1 MRCYSLPALAVV
13 AACTSISLHAADAA
27 DAAYSAFTAPELKML
42 FRYRLEAVDQDGL
55 AENALANTLLSRF
68 SLAQKFSHGWS
79 AGGEFDYVA
88 ALGDKN
94 YNDSINGKTAY
105 PVVAD
110 PAGADLNQA
119 FVMYQSDSQSQTL
132 KIGRQRINLANER
145 FVGGV
150 GWRQNEQTF
159 DAVRYQASL
168 SSELKLDYSYSS
180 KVNRVFSSKSP
191 QGDWSSDL
199 HLLDLRYQPNS
210 NHQLGAFIYQMEF
223 DDAPLVS
230 NQTLGLDYQYSQALS
245 QSSRYMLYGSY
256 ALQQDAG
263 DNPNSYDADYW
274 TVEANLWLGAWQSGV
289 GVEVLGSDNGIG
301 FSTPLATLHKFQGF
315 ADKFLAT
322 PANGIEDKYLKLGYK
337 LDQLE
342 LMAFYHW
349 LDAAEAGIDGTADYG
364 KELDLQ
370 LSYNL
375 NAQHA
380 VLLKYADYQA
390 NSLHTDTS
398 KFWLQWLAKY

>member
-1 MRCYSLPALAVV
+1 MRCYSLPALAVM
-13 AACTSISLHAADAA
+13 AACFSISVHAAETAS
-27 DAAYSAFTAPELKML
+27 SAFTAPELKML

-55 AENALANTLLSRF
+55 AENALASTLLSRF
-68 SLAQKFSHGWS
+68 SLAQQFSHGWS

-88 ALGDKN
+88 ALGDKS

-119 FVMYQSDSQSQTL
+119 FVQYQSGEQML
-132 KIGRQRINLANER
+132 KIGRQRIKLANER

-159 DAVRYQASL
+159 DAVRYQANMSPN
-168 SSELKLDYSYSS
+168 LKLDYSYSS
-180 KVNRVFSSKSP
+180 KVNRVFGSKSP

-210 NHQLGAFIYQMEF
+210 NHQLGAFVYQMEF
-223 DDAPLVS
+223 DDAPLLS
-230 NQTLGLDYQYSQALS
+230 NQTLGLDYQYSQTLS

-274 TVEANLWLGAWQSGV
+274 TVEANLWLGAWQSGA
-289 GVEVLGSDNGIG
+289 GIEVLGSDNGIG
-301 FSTPLATLHKFQGF
+301 FATPLATLHKFQGF

-342 LMAFYHW
+342 LIAFFHW
-349 LDAAEAGIDGTADYG
+349 LDAAEGEADYG

>member
-13 AACTSISLHAADAA
+13 AACSSISVHAADAA
-27 DAAYSAFTAPELKML
+27 STALPAPQLNML

-68 SLAQKFSHGWS
+68 SLTQNFSQGWS

-94 YNDSINGKTAY
+94 YNDSINGKTTY

-119 FVMYQSDSQSQTL
+119 FVQYQSGSQSL
-132 KIGRQRINLANER
+132 KLGRQRINLANER

-159 DAVRYQASL
+159 DAVRYQASV
-168 SSELKLDYSYSS
+168 SPSLKLDYSYSS
-180 KVNRVFSSKSP
+180 KVNRVFGSKSA

-199 HLLDLRYQPNS
+199 HLLDVRYQPSS
-210 NHQLGAFIYQMEF
+210 NHQLGAFVYQMEF
-223 DDAPLVS
+223 EQAPLVS
-230 NQTLGLDYQYSQALS
+230 NQTLGLDYQYSGALS

-256 ALQQDAG
+256 ARQQEAG
-263 DNPNSYDADYW
+263 DNPTAYSADYW
-274 TVEANLWLGAWQSGV
+274 TVEANLWLDAWQSGV
-289 GVEVLGSDNGIG
+289 AVEVLGSDNSIG
-301 FSTPLATLHKFQGF
+301 FATPLATLHKFQGF

-337 LDQLE
+337 LDKLE

-349 LDAAEAGIDGTADYG
+349 LDAAEGDADYG
-364 KELDLQ
+364 NELDLQ
-370 LSYNL
+370 LSYSL

>member
-1 MRCYSLPALAVV
+1 MRCYSLPALAVM
-13 AACTSISLHAADAA
+13 AACTAVSVSAAETAS
-27 DAAYSAFTAPELKML
+27 SAFTAPELKML

-55 AENALANTLLSRF
+55 AENALASTLLSRF
-68 SLAQKFSHGWS
+68 SLTQQFSHGWS

-88 ALGDKN
+88 AIGDKN
-94 YNDSINGKTAY
+94 YNDSINGKTTY
-105 PVVAD
+105 PLVAD

-119 FVMYQSDSQSQTL
+119 FVMYQSGEQTL
-132 KIGRQRINLANER
+132 KVGRQRINLANER

-180 KVNRVFSSKSP
+180 KVNRVLGSKSP

-210 NHQLGAFIYQMEF
+210 NHQLGVFVYQMEF
-223 DDAPLVS
+223 DDALLVS
-230 NQTLGLDYQYSQALS
+230 NQTLGLDYQYSQVLS

-256 ALQQDAG
+256 ARQQDAG
-263 DNPNSYDADYW
+263 DNPNSYDAEYW
-274 TVEANLWLGAWQSGV
+274 TVEANLWLDQWQSGL
-289 GVEVLGSDNGIG
+289 GVEVLGSDNSIG
-301 FSTPLATLHKFQGF
+301 FATPLATLHKFQGF
-315 ADKFLAT
+315 ADKFLTA

-349 LDAAEAGIDGTADYG
+349 LDAAEDEADYG

>member
-1 MRCYSLPALAVV
+1 MRCYSLLAMAIAAAGPSAFAAEPATALA
-13 AACTSISLHAADAA
+13 
-27 DAAYSAFTAPELKML
+27 APELKML

-55 AENALANTLLSRF
+55 AENALASTLLSRF
-68 SLAQKFSHGWS
+68 SLTQKFSSNWS

-94 YNDSINGKTAY
+94 YNDSINGKTTY
-105 PVVAD
+105 PLVAD

-119 FVMYQSDSQSQTL
+119 FVQYQSGEQTL

-159 DAVRYQASL
+159 DAVRYQTSL
-168 SSELKLDYSYSS
+168 SAELKLDYSYSS
-180 KVNRVFSSKSP
+180 KVNRVFGSKSP
-191 QGDWSSDL
+191 QGDWSADL
-199 HLLDLRYQPNS
+199 HLLDLRYQPNT
-210 NHQLGAFIYQMEF
+210 NHQLGAFVYQMEF

-256 ALQQDAG
+256 ARQQDAG
-263 DNPNSYDADYW
+263 DNPNSYDAEYW
-274 TVEANLWLGAWQSGV
+274 NVEANFWLGAWQSGV
-289 GVEVLGSDNGIG
+289 GVEVLGSDNSIG
-301 FSTPLATLHKFQGF
+301 FATPLATLHKFQGF
-315 ADKFLAT
+315 ADKFLTT
-322 PANGIEDKYLKLGYK
+322 PANGVEDKYLKLGYK

-349 LDAAEAGIDGTADYG
+349 LEAAEGEADYG

-375 NAQHA
+375 NAQHT

-390 NSLHTDTS
+390 NLLHSDTS

>member
-1 MRCYSLPALAVV
+1 MRCYSLIAMAIAAAEPSAFAAEPASAALA
-13 AACTSISLHAADAA
+13 
-27 DAAYSAFTAPELKML
+27 APELKML
-42 FRYRLEAVDQDGL
+42 FRYRLEAVDQQGL
-55 AENALANTLLSRF
+55 AENALASTLLSRF
-68 SLAQKFSHGWS
+68 SLTQKFSHGWS

-119 FVMYQSDSQSQTL
+119 FVMYQSDSQTL

-180 KVNRVFSSKSP
+180 KVNRVFGSKSA

-230 NQTLGLDYQYSQALS
+230 NQTLGLDYQYSQVLS
-245 QSSRYMLYGSY
+245 QSSRYTLYGSY

-263 DNPNSYDADYW
+263 DNPNSYDAEYW
-274 TVEANLWLGAWQSGV
+274 TMEANLWLGAWQGGL
-289 GVEVLGSDNGIG
+289 GVEVLGSDNSIG
-301 FSTPLATLHKFQGF
+301 FSTPLATLYKFQGF
-315 ADKFLAT
+315 ADKFLTT

-349 LDAAEAGIDGTADYG
+349 LDAAEGGADYG

-375 NAQHA
+375 NTQHA

>member
-1 MRCYSLPALAVV
+1 MRCYSLPALAVM
-13 AACTSISLHAADAA
+13 AACTAVSVSAAETAS
-27 DAAYSAFTAPELKML
+27 SAFTAPELKML

-55 AENALANTLLSRF
+55 AENALASTLLSRF
-68 SLAQKFSHGWS
+68 SLTQQFSHGWS

-88 ALGDKN
+88 AIGDKN
-94 YNDSINGKTAY
+94 YNDSINGKTTY
-105 PVVAD
+105 PLVAD

-119 FVMYQSDSQSQTL
+119 FVMYQSGEQTL
-132 KIGRQRINLANER
+132 KVGRQRINLANER

-180 KVNRVFSSKSP
+180 KVNRVLGSKSP

-210 NHQLGAFIYQMEF
+210 NHQLGVFVYQMEF
-223 DDAPLVS
+223 DDALLVS
-230 NQTLGLDYQYSQALS
+230 NQTLGLDYQYSQVLS

-256 ALQQDAG
+256 ARQQDAG
-263 DNPNSYDADYW
+263 DNPNSYDAEYW
-274 TVEANLWLGAWQSGV
+274 TVEANLWLDQWQSGL
-289 GVEVLGSDNGIG
+289 GVEVLGSDNSIG
-301 FSTPLATLHKFQGF
+301 FATPLATLHKFQGF
-315 ADKFLAT
+315 ADKFLTT

-349 LDAAEAGIDGTADYG
+349 LDAAEDEADYG

>member
-1 MRCYSLPALAVV
+1 MRYYSLPALAVL
-13 AACTSISLHAADAA
+13 AACTSISVCAADTA
-27 DAAYSAFTAPELKML
+27 SNTFTAPELKML
-42 FRYRLEAVDQDGL
+42 FRYRLEAVDQQGL
-55 AENALANTLLSRF
+55 AENALASTLLSRF
-68 SLAQKFSHGWS
+68 SLTQKFSSGWS

-88 ALGDKN
+88 AIGDKK
-94 YNDSINGKTAY
+94 YNDSINGKTVY

-119 FVMYQSDSQSQTL
+119 FVQYQSGEQML

-168 SSELKLDYSYSS
+168 SAELTLDYSYSS
-180 KVNRVFSSKSP
+180 KVNRVFGSKSP

-199 HLLDLRYQPNS
+199 HLLDLRYQPNT
-210 NHQLGAFIYQMEF
+210 NHQLGAFVYQMEF

-230 NQTLGLDYQYSQALS
+230 NQTIGLDYQYSQALS
-245 QSSRYMLYGSY
+245 QSSRYTLYGSY
-256 ALQQDAG
+256 ARQQDAG
-263 DNPNSYDADYW
+263 DNLNSYDADYW
-274 TVEANLWLGAWQSGV
+274 TLEANFWFSAWQAGA
-289 GVEVLGSDNGIG
+289 GVEILGSDNGVG

-315 ADKFLAT
+315 ADKFLST

-349 LDAAEAGIDGTADYG
+349 LDAAEGEADYG

>member
-1 MRCYSLPALAVV
+1 MRCYSLPALAVM
-13 AACTSISLHAADAA
+13 AACNSISVHAAETAP
-27 DAAYSAFTAPELKML
+27 SAFTAPELKML
-42 FRYRLEAVDQDGL
+42 FRYRLEAVDQQGL
-55 AENALANTLLSRF
+55 AENALASTLLSRF
-68 SLAQKFSHGWS
+68 SLTQKFSHGWS

-88 ALGDKN
+88 AIGDKN

-119 FVMYQSDSQSQTL
+119 FVQYQSDSQSL

-168 SSELKLDYSYSS
+168 SAELKLDYSYSS
-180 KVNRVFSSKSP
+180 KVNRVFGSKSP

-199 HLLDLRYQPNS
+199 HLLDVRYQPDT
-210 NHQLGAFIYQMEF
+210 NHQLGAFVYQMEF

-245 QSSRYMLYGSY
+245 QSSRYTLYGSY
-256 ALQQDAG
+256 ARQQEAG

-274 TVEANLWLGAWQSGV
+274 TLEANLWLGAWQSGL
-289 GVEVLGSDNGIG
+289 GVEVLGSDNSSGNAIG

-315 ADKFLAT
+315 ADKFLGT

-342 LMAFYHW
+342 LVAFYHW
-349 LDAAEAGIDGTADYG
+349 LDAAEGEADYG

>member
-1 MRCYSLPALAVV
+1 MRCYSLPALAVM
-13 AACTSISLHAADAA
+13 AACTAVSVSAAETAS
-27 DAAYSAFTAPELKML
+27 SAFTAPELKML

-55 AENALANTLLSRF
+55 AENALASTLLSRF
-68 SLAQKFSHGWS
+68 SLTQQFSHGWS

-88 ALGDKN
+88 AIGDKN
-94 YNDSINGKTAY
+94 YNDSINDKTTY
-105 PVVAD
+105 PLVAD

-119 FVMYQSDSQSQTL
+119 FVMYQSGEQTL
-132 KIGRQRINLANER
+132 KVGRQRINLANER

-180 KVNRVFSSKSP
+180 KVNRVLGSKSP

-210 NHQLGAFIYQMEF
+210 NHQLGVFVYQMEF
-223 DDAPLVS
+223 DDALLVS
-230 NQTLGLDYQYSQALS
+230 NQTLGLDYQYSQVLS

-256 ALQQDAG
+256 ARQQDAG
-263 DNPNSYDADYW
+263 DNPNSYDAEYW
-274 TVEANLWLGAWQSGV
+274 TVEANLWLDQWQSGL
-289 GVEVLGSDNGIG
+289 GVEVLGSDNSIG
-301 FSTPLATLHKFQGF
+301 FATPLATLHKFQGF
-315 ADKFLAT
+315 ADKFLTT

-349 LDAAEAGIDGTADYG
+349 LDAAEDEADYG

>member
-1 MRCYSLPALAVV
+1 MRCYSLLALAIAASCTSVV
-13 AACTSISLHAADAA
+13 AAEPAVALA
-27 DAAYSAFTAPELKML
+27 APELKML
-42 FRYRLEAVDQDGL
+42 FRYRLEAVDQHGL

-68 SLAQKFSHGWS
+68 SLTQKLSSGWS

-105 PVVAD
+105 PMVAD

-119 FVMYQSDSQSQTL
+119 FVMYQSGEQTL
-132 KIGRQRINLANER
+132 KVGRQRINLANER

-159 DAVRYQASL
+159 DAVRYQTSL
-168 SSELKLDYSYSS
+168 SAELKLDYSYSS
-180 KVNRVFSSKSP
+180 KVNRVFGSKSP

-210 NHQLGAFIYQMEF
+210 NHQLGAFVYQMEF

-230 NQTLGLDYQYSQALS
+230 NQTFGLDYQYSQVLS

-256 ALQQDAG
+256 ARQQEAG
-263 DNPNSYDADYW
+263 DNPFSYDAEYW
-274 TVEANLWLGAWQSGV
+274 TVEANLWLGAWQSGL
-289 GVEVLGSDNGIG
+289 GIEVLGSDNSIG
-301 FSTPLATLHKFQGF
+301 FATPLATLHKFQGF
-315 ADKFLAT
+315 VDKFLTT

-337 LDQLE
+337 LEQFE
-342 LMAFYHW
+342 LMACYHW
-349 LDAAEAGIDGTADYG
+349 LDAAEGRADYG

-370 LSYNL
+370 LSYTL
-375 NAQHA
+375 NAQH
-380 VLLKYADYQA
+380 VLLLKYADYQA

>member
-1 MRCYSLPALAVV
+1 MRCYSLPALAVM
-13 AACTSISLHAADAA
+13 AACTAVSVSAAETAS
-27 DAAYSAFTAPELKML
+27 SAFTAPELKML

-55 AENALANTLLSRF
+55 AENALASTLLSRF
-68 SLAQKFSHGWS
+68 SLTQQFSHGWS

-88 ALGDKN
+88 AIGDKN
-94 YNDSINGKTAY
+94 YNDSINGKTTY
-105 PVVAD
+105 PLVAD

-119 FVMYQSDSQSQTL
+119 FVMYQSGDQTL

-180 KVNRVFSSKSP
+180 KVNRVFGSKSL

-210 NHQLGAFIYQMEF
+210 NHQLGVFVYQMEF
-223 DDAPLVS
+223 DDALLVS
-230 NQTLGLDYQYSQALS
+230 NQTLGLDYQYSQVLS

-256 ALQQDAG
+256 ARQQDAG
-263 DNPNSYDADYW
+263 DNLNSYDADYW
-274 TVEANLWLGAWQSGV
+274 TLEANFWFSAWQAGA
-289 GVEVLGSDNGIG
+289 GVEILGSDNGVG

-315 ADKFLAT
+315 ADKFLST

-349 LDAAEAGIDGTADYG
+349 LDAAEGEADYG

-370 LSYNL
+370 LSYSL

-390 NSLHTDTS
+390 NLLHTDTS

>member
-1 MRCYSLPALAVV
+1 
-13 AACTSISLHAADAA
+13 
-27 DAAYSAFTAPELKML
+27 
-42 FRYRLEAVDQDGL
+42 
-55 AENALANTLLSRF
+55 
-68 SLAQKFSHGWS
+68 
-79 AGGEFDYVA
+79 
-88 ALGDKN
+88 
-94 YNDSINGKTAY
+94 
-105 PVVAD
+105 
-110 PAGADLNQA
+110 
-119 FVMYQSDSQSQTL
+119 MYQSGDQTL

-180 KVNRVFSSKSP
+180 KVNRVLGSKSP

-210 NHQLGAFIYQMEF
+210 NHQLGVFVYQMEF
-223 DDAPLVS
+223 DDALLVS
-230 NQTLGLDYQYSQALS
+230 NQTLGLDYQYSQVLS

-256 ALQQDAG
+256 ARQQDAG
-263 DNPNSYDADYW
+263 DNPNSYDAEYW
-274 TVEANLWLGAWQSGV
+274 TVEANLWLDQWQSGL
-289 GVEVLGSDNGIG
+289 GVEVLGSDNSIG
-301 FSTPLATLHKFQGF
+301 FATPLATLHKFQGF
-315 ADKFLAT
+315 ADKFLTT

-349 LDAAEAGIDGTADYG
+349 LDAAEDEADYG

-398 KFWLQWLAKY
+398 KFWLT

>member
-1 MRCYSLPALAVV
+1 MRYYSLPALAVM
-13 AACTSISLHAADAA
+13 AACTSVSVCAADVAS
-27 DAAYSAFTAPELKML
+27 SAFTAPELKML

-55 AENALANTLLSRF
+55 AENALASTLLSRF
-68 SLAQKFSHGWS
+68 SLTQKFSHGWS

-88 ALGDKN
+88 TLGDKN
-94 YNDSINGKTAY
+94 YNDSMNGKTAY

-119 FVMYQSDSQSQTL
+119 FVQYQSGEQTL

-168 SSELKLDYSYSS
+168 SAELKLDYSYSS
-180 KVNRVFSSKSP
+180 KVNRVFGSKSQ

-199 HLLDLRYQPNS
+199 HLLDLRYQPNT
-210 NHQLGAFIYQMEF
+210 NHQLGAFVYQMEF

-245 QSSRYMLYGSY
+245 HSSRYTLYGSY
-256 ALQQDAG
+256 ARQQEAG

-274 TVEANLWLGAWQSGV
+274 TLEANLWQGAWQSGV
-289 GVEVLGSDNGIG
+289 GIEVLGSDNNSGNAIG

-315 ADKFLAT
+315 ADKFLTT

-342 LMAFYHW
+342 LIAFYHW

-390 NSLHTDTS
+390 NSLHTDTN

>member
-1 MRCYSLPALAVV
+1 MRYYSLIAMAV
-13 AACTSISLHAADAA
+13 AASCTSAFAAE
-27 DAAYSAFTAPELKML
+27 SASTALTAPELKML

-55 AENALANTLLSRF
+55 AENALASTLLSRF
-68 SLAQKFSHGWS
+68 SLRQNLSHGWS

-88 ALGDKN
+88 AIGDKN

-168 SSELKLDYSYSS
+168 SSEFKLDYSYSN
-180 KVNRVFSSKSP
+180 KVNRVFGSKSP

-199 HLLDLRYQPNS
+199 HLLDLRYQPNA
-210 NHQLGAFIYQMEF
+210 NHQLGAFVYQMEF

-230 NQTLGLDYQYSQALS
+230 NQTLGLDYQYSQAFS
-245 QSSRYMLYGSY
+245 HSSRYTLYGSY
-256 ALQQDAG
+256 ARQQEAG

-274 TVEANLWLGAWQSGV
+274 TLEANLWLGAWQSGV
-289 GVEVLGSDNGIG
+289 AVEVLGSDSGVG
-301 FSTPLATLHKFQGF
+301 FATPLATLHKFQGF
-315 ADKFLAT
+315 ADKFLTT
-322 PANGIEDKYLKLGYK
+322 PANGVEDKYLKLGYK
-337 LDQLE
+337 MDQLE
-342 LMAFYHW
+342 LIAFYHW
-349 LDAAEAGIDGTADYG
+349 LDAVEGEADYG

>member
-1 MRCYSLPALAVV
+1 MRSYSLPALAVL
-13 AACTSISLHAADAA
+13 AACTSISAHAA
-27 DAAYSAFTAPELKML
+27 STALPAPQLNML

-68 SLAQKFSHGWS
+68 SLTQNFSWGWS

-88 ALGDKN
+88 ALADKN
-94 YNDSINGKTAY
+94 YNDSINGKTTY
-105 PVVAD
+105 PLVAD

-119 FVMYQSDSQSQTL
+119 FVQYQSGSQTL

-159 DAVRYQASL
+159 DAIRYQASV
-168 SSELKLDYSYSS
+168 SPSLKLDYSYSS
-180 KVNRVFSSKSP
+180 KVNRVFGSKSA

-199 HLLDLRYQPNS
+199 HLLDMRYQPSS
-210 NHQLGAFIYQMEF
+210 NHQLGAFAYQMEF
-223 DDAPLVS
+223 EQAPLLS
-230 NQTLGLDYQYSQALS
+230 NQTLGLDYQYSQILS
-245 QSSRYMLYGSY
+245 DSSRYTLYGSY
-256 ALQQDAG
+256 ARQQDAG
-263 DNPNSYDADYW
+263 DDNPNSYSADYW

-289 GVEVLGSDNGIG
+289 AVEVLGSDNSIG
-301 FSTPLATLHKFQGF
+301 FATPLATLHKFQGF
-315 ADKFLAT
+315 ADKFLST

-337 LDQLE
+337 LDKLE
-342 LMAFYHW
+342 LMAFFHW
-349 LDAAEAGIDGTADYG
+349 LDAAEGDTDYG

-370 LSYNL
+370 LSYSL

>member
-1 MRCYSLPALAVV
+1 MRCYSLPALAVM
-13 AACTSISLHAADAA
+13 AACTAVSVSAAETAS
-27 DAAYSAFTAPELKML
+27 SAFTAPELKML

-55 AENALANTLLSRF
+55 AENALASTLLSRF
-68 SLAQKFSHGWS
+68 SLTQQFSHGWS

-88 ALGDKN
+88 AIGDKN
-94 YNDSINGKTAY
+94 YNDSINGKTTY
-105 PVVAD
+105 PLVAD

-119 FVMYQSDSQSQTL
+119 FVMYQSGDQTL

-180 KVNRVFSSKSP
+180 KVNRVLGSKSP

-210 NHQLGAFIYQMEF
+210 NHQLGVFVYQMEF
-223 DDAPLVS
+223 DDALLVS
-230 NQTLGLDYQYSQALS
+230 NQTLGLDYQYSQVLS

-256 ALQQDAG
+256 ARQQDAG
-263 DNPNSYDADYW
+263 DNPNSYDAEYW
-274 TVEANLWLGAWQSGV
+274 TVEANLWLDQWQSGL
-289 GVEVLGSDNGIG
+289 GVEVLGSDNSIG
-301 FSTPLATLHKFQGF
+301 FATPLATLHKFQGF
-315 ADKFLAT
+315 ADKFLTT

-349 LDAAEAGIDGTADYG
+349 LDAAEDEADYG

-398 KFWLQWLAKY
+398 KFWLT

>member
-1 MRCYSLPALAVV
+1 MRCYSLPALAVM
-13 AACTSISLHAADAA
+13 AACTAVSVSAAETAS
-27 DAAYSAFTAPELKML
+27 SAFTAPELKML

-55 AENALANTLLSRF
+55 AENALASTLLSRF
-68 SLAQKFSHGWS
+68 SLTQQFSHGWS

-88 ALGDKN
+88 AIGDKN
-94 YNDSINGKTAY
+94 YNDSINGKTTY
-105 PVVAD
+105 PLVAD

-119 FVMYQSDSQSQTL
+119 FVMYQSGEQTL

-168 SSELKLDYSYSS
+168 SAELTLDYSYSS
-180 KVNRVFSSKSP
+180 KVNRVLGSKSP

-210 NHQLGAFIYQMEF
+210 NHQLGVFVYQMEF
-223 DDAPLVS
+223 DDALLVS
-230 NQTLGLDYQYSQALS
+230 NQTLGLDYQYSQVLS

-256 ALQQDAG
+256 ARQQDAG
-263 DNPNSYDADYW
+263 DNPNSYDAEYW
-274 TVEANLWLGAWQSGV
+274 TVEANLWLDQWQSGL
-289 GVEVLGSDNGIG
+289 GVEVLGSDNSIG
-301 FSTPLATLHKFQGF
+301 FATPLATLHKFQGF
-315 ADKFLAT
+315 ADKFLTT

-349 LDAAEAGIDGTADYG
+349 LDAAEDEADYG

>member
-1 MRCYSLPALAVV
+1 MRCYSLPALAVM
-13 AACTSISLHAADAA
+13 AACTAVSVSAAETAS
-27 DAAYSAFTAPELKML
+27 SAFTAPELKML

-55 AENALANTLLSRF
+55 AENALASTLLSRF
-68 SLAQKFSHGWS
+68 SLTQQFSHGWS

-88 ALGDKN
+88 AIGDKN
-94 YNDSINGKTAY
+94 YNDSINGKTTY
-105 PVVAD
+105 PLVAD

-119 FVMYQSDSQSQTL
+119 FVMYQSGDQTL

-180 KVNRVFSSKSP
+180 KVNRVLGSKSP

-210 NHQLGAFIYQMEF
+210 NHQLGVFVYQMEF
-223 DDAPLVS
+223 DDALLVS
-230 NQTLGLDYQYSQALS
+230 NQTLGLDYQYSQVLS

-256 ALQQDAG
+256 ARQQDAG
-263 DNPNSYDADYW
+263 DNPNSYDAEYW
-274 TVEANLWLGAWQSGV
+274 TVEANLWLDQWQSGL
-289 GVEVLGSDNGIG
+289 GVEVLGSDNSIG
-301 FSTPLATLHKFQGF
+301 FATPLATLHKFQGF
-315 ADKFLAT
+315 ADKFLTT

-349 LDAAEAGIDGTADYG
+349 LDAAEDEADYG

>member
-1 MRCYSLPALAVV
+1 MRCYSLLAMAI
-13 AACTSISLHAADAA
+13 AAAGP
-27 DAAYSAFTAPELKML
+27 SAFAAEPATAIAAPELKML

-55 AENALANTLLSRF
+55 AENALASTLLSRF
-68 SLAQKFSHGWS
+68 SLTQKFSSGWS

-105 PVVAD
+105 PLVAD

-119 FVMYQSDSQSQTL
+119 FVMYQSGEQAL

-180 KVNRVFSSKSP
+180 KVNRVFGSKSP

-210 NHQLGAFIYQMEF
+210 NHQLGAFVYQMEF

-230 NQTLGLDYQYSQALS
+230 NQTLGLDYQYSQVLS
-245 QSSRYMLYGSY
+245 KSSRYSFYGSY
-256 ALQQDAG
+256 ARQQEAG

-274 TVEANLWLGAWQSGV
+274 TLEANLWLGAWQSGV
-289 GVEVLGSDNGIG
+289 GIEVLGSDKGIG

-315 ADKFLAT
+315 ADKFLTT

-337 LDQLE
+337 LEQLE
-342 LMAFYHW
+342 LIAFYHW
-349 LDAAEAGIDGTADYG
+349 LDAAEGEADYG

-380 VLLKYADYQA
+380 LLLKYADYQA
-390 NSLHTDTS
+390 NLLHTDTS

>member
-1 MRCYSLPALAVV
+1 MRYYSLIAMALA
-13 AACTSISLHAADAA
+13 ATCTSVFAVAEEKTSVALA
-27 DAAYSAFTAPELKML
+27 APELKML
-42 FRYRLEAVDQDGL
+42 FRYRLEAVDQNGL
-55 AENALANTLLSRF
+55 AENALASTLLSRF
-68 SLAQKFSHGWS
+68 SLTQKFSHSWS

-110 PAGADLNQA
+110 PAGADLNQV
-119 FVMYQSDSQSQTL
+119 FIQYQGDSQTL

-168 SSELKLDYSYSS
+168 SSDLKLDYSYSS
-180 KVNRVFSSKSP
+180 KVNRVFGSKSP
-191 QGDWSSDL
+191 QGDWSSDV
-199 HLLDLRYQPNS
+199 HLLDLRYQPGN
-210 NHQLGAFIYQMEF
+210 NHQLGAFVYQMEF

-230 NQTLGLDYQYSQALS
+230 NQTLGLDYQYSQVLS
-245 QSSRYMLYGSY
+245 QSSRYQLYGSY
-256 ALQQDAG
+256 AWQQEAG
-263 DNPNSYDADYW
+263 DNPNAYNAEYW
-274 TVEANLWLGAWQSGV
+274 TLEANFWSGAWQSGV
-289 GVEVLGSDNGIG
+289 GIEVLGADTGSGNGIG
-301 FSTPLATLHKFQGF
+301 FATPLATLHKFQGF

-322 PANGIEDKYLKLGYK
+322 PVSGIEDKYIKLGYK

-342 LMAFYHW
+342 LITFYHW
-349 LDAAEAGIDGTADYG
+349 LDAAEGEADYG
-364 KELDLQ
+364 KELNVQ
-370 LSYNL
+370 LSYSL

>member
-1 MRCYSLPALAVV
+1 MRCYSLIAIAAAGSSAFAAEPASAALA
-13 AACTSISLHAADAA
+13 
-27 DAAYSAFTAPELKML
+27 APELNML

-55 AENALANTLLSRF
+55 AENALASTLLSRF
-68 SLAQKFSHGWS
+68 SLTQKFSHGWS

-180 KVNRVFSSKSP
+180 KVNRVFGSKSA

-199 HLLDLRYQPNS
+199 HLLDLRYQPNT
-210 NHQLGAFIYQMEF
+210 NHQLGAFIYQMKF

-256 ALQQDAG
+256 ALQQVAG
-263 DNPNSYDADYW
+263 DNPNAYDADYW
-274 TVEANLWLGAWQSGV
+274 TVEANLWLDAWQSGV

-337 LDQLE
+337 LEQLE

>member
-1 MRCYSLPALAVV
+1 MRCYSLPALAVM
-13 AACTSISLHAADAA
+13 AACTAVSVSAAETAF
-27 DAAYSAFTAPELKML
+27 SAFTAPELKML

-55 AENALANTLLSRF
+55 AENALASTLLSRF
-68 SLAQKFSHGWS
+68 SLTQQFSHGWS

-88 ALGDKN
+88 AIGDKN
-94 YNDSINGKTAY
+94 YNDSINGKTTY
-105 PVVAD
+105 PLVAD

-119 FVMYQSDSQSQTL
+119 FVMYQSGEQTL

-159 DAVRYQASL
+159 DAVRYQAIL

-180 KVNRVFSSKSP
+180 KVNRVFGSKSL

-210 NHQLGAFIYQMEF
+210 NHQLGAFVYQMEF

-230 NQTLGLDYQYSQALS
+230 NQTLGLDYQYSQVLS

-256 ALQQDAG
+256 ARQQDAG
-263 DNPNSYDADYW
+263 DNPNSYDAEYW
-274 TVEANLWLGAWQSGV
+274 TVEANLWLDQWQSGV
-289 GVEVLGSDNGIG
+289 GIEVLGSDSSIG
-301 FSTPLATLHKFQGF
+301 FATPLATLHKFQGF
-315 ADKFLAT
+315 VDKFLAT

-349 LDAAEAGIDGTADYG
+349 LDAAEGEADYG

-375 NAQHA
+375 DAQHA

-390 NSLHTDTS
+390 NLLHTDTS

>member
-1 MRCYSLPALAVV
+1 MRYYSLPALAVM
-13 AACTSISLHAADAA
+13 AACSSISVHAAD
-27 DAAYSAFTAPELKML
+27 TASTALPAPQLNML

-55 AENALANTLLSRF
+55 AENALASTLLSRF
-68 SLAQKFSHGWS
+68 SLTQNLSHGWS

-88 ALGDKN
+88 AIGDKN

-180 KVNRVFSSKSP
+180 KVNRVFGSKSP

-199 HLLDLRYQPNS
+199 HLLDLRYQPNA
-210 NHQLGAFIYQMEF
+210 NHQLGAFVYQMEF

-230 NQTLGLDYQYSQALS
+230 NQTLGLDYQYSQAFS
-245 QSSRYMLYGSY
+245 HSSRYTLYGSY
-256 ALQQDAG
+256 ARQQEAG
-263 DNPNSYDADYW
+263 DNPNSYDAEYW
-274 TVEANLWLGAWQSGV
+274 TLEANLWLGAWQSGV

-301 FSTPLATLHKFQGF
+301 FATPLATLHKFQGF
-315 ADKFLAT
+315 ADKFLTT
-322 PANGIEDKYLKLGYK
+322 PASGVEDKYLKLGYK
-337 LDQLE
+337 MDQLE
-342 LMAFYHW
+342 LIAFYHW
-349 LDAAEAGIDGTADYG
+349 LDAVEGEADYG

>member
-1 MRCYSLPALAVV
+1 
-13 AACTSISLHAADAA
+13 
-27 DAAYSAFTAPELKML
+27 
-42 FRYRLEAVDQDGL
+42 
-55 AENALANTLLSRF
+55 
-68 SLAQKFSHGWS
+68 
-79 AGGEFDYVA
+79 
-88 ALGDKN
+88 
-94 YNDSINGKTAY
+94 
-105 PVVAD
+105 VVAD

-119 FVMYQSDSQSQTL
+119 FVMYQNGEQTL

-168 SSELKLDYSYSS
+168 SAELKLDYSYSN
-180 KVNRVFSSKSP
+180 KVNRVFGSKSP

-199 HLLDLRYQPNS
+199 HLLDLRYQPNA
-210 NHQLGAFIYQMEF
+210 NHQLGAFVYQMEF

-256 ALQQDAG
+256 ARQQEAG
-263 DNPNSYDADYW
+263 DNPNSYEADYW
-274 TVEANLWLGAWQSGV
+274 TLEANLWLGAWQSGL
-289 GVEVLGSDNGIG
+289 GVEVLGSDNSIG

-337 LDQLE
+337 LEQLE

-375 NAQHA
+375 NTQHA

>member
-1 MRCYSLPALAVV
+1 MRYYSLPALAVM
-13 AACTSISLHAADAA
+13 AACTSVCAADVASTA
-27 DAAYSAFTAPELKML
+27 LAAPELKML

-55 AENALANTLLSRF
+55 AENALASTWLSRF
-68 SLAQKFSHGWS
+68 SLTQKFSHGWS

-88 ALGDKN
+88 AIGDKN

-119 FVMYQSDSQSQTL
+119 FVMYQSGEQTL

-168 SSELKLDYSYSS
+168 SAELKLDYSYSS
-180 KVNRVFSSKSP
+180 KVNRVFGSKSP

-210 NHQLGAFIYQMEF
+210 NHQLGAFVYQMEF

-245 QSSRYMLYGSY
+245 HSSRYTLYGSY
-256 ALQQDAG
+256 ARQQEAG

-289 GVEVLGSDNGIG
+289 AVEILGSDNSIG
-301 FSTPLATLHKFQGF
+301 FATPLATLHKFQGF
-315 ADKFLAT
+315 ADKFLTT
-322 PANGIEDKYLKLGYK
+322 PGNGVTDLQIKAGYVQQSW
-337 LDQLE
+337 DVQVQ
-342 LMAFYHW
+342 YHW
-349 LDAAEAGIDGTADYG
+349 LDAAKGGMDFGN
-364 KELDLQ
+364 ELNIAMQ
-370 LSYNL
+370 FKL
-375 NAQHA
+375 NPQFE
-380 VLLKYADYQA
+380 VLLKAAHYDAKHY
-390 NSLHTDTS
+390 LTDTS
-398 KFWLQWLAKY
+398 KYWLQLLAKF

>member
-1 MRCYSLPALAVV
+1 MAIAAAGPSAFAAEPATALA
-13 AACTSISLHAADAA
+13 
-27 DAAYSAFTAPELKML
+27 APELKML

-55 AENALANTLLSRF
+55 AENALASKLLSRF
-68 SLAQKFSHGWS
+68 SLTQKFSSNWS

-94 YNDSINGKTAY
+94 YNDSINGKTTY
-105 PVVAD
+105 PLVAD

-119 FVMYQSDSQSQTL
+119 FVQYQSGEQTL

-159 DAVRYQASL
+159 DAVRYQTSL
-168 SSELKLDYSYSS
+168 SAELKLDYSYSS
-180 KVNRVFSSKSP
+180 KVNRVFGSKSP
-191 QGDWSSDL
+191 QGDWSADL
-199 HLLDLRYQPNS
+199 HLLDLRYQPNT
-210 NHQLGAFIYQMEF
+210 NHQLGAFVYQMEF

-256 ALQQDAG
+256 ARQQDAG
-263 DNPNSYDADYW
+263 DNPNSYDAEYW
-274 TVEANLWLGAWQSGV
+274 NVEANFWLGAWQSGV
-289 GVEVLGSDNGIG
+289 GVEVLGSDNSIG
-301 FSTPLATLHKFQGF
+301 FATPLATLHKFQGF
-315 ADKFLAT
+315 ADKFLTT
-322 PANGIEDKYLKLGYK
+322 PANGVEDKYLKLGYK

-349 LDAAEAGIDGTADYG
+349 LEAAEGEADYG

-375 NAQHA
+375 NAQHT

-390 NSLHTDTS
+390 NLLHSDTS

>member
-1 MRCYSLPALAVV
+1 MRCYSLPALAVM
-13 AACTSISLHAADAA
+13 AACTAVSVSAAETAS
-27 DAAYSAFTAPELKML
+27 SAFTAPELKML

-55 AENALANTLLSRF
+55 AENALASTLLSRF
-68 SLAQKFSHGWS
+68 SLTQQFSHGWS

-88 ALGDKN
+88 AIGDKN
-94 YNDSINGKTAY
+94 YNDSINGKTTY
-105 PVVAD
+105 PLVAD

-119 FVMYQSDSQSQTL
+119 FVMYQSGEQTL

-180 KVNRVFSSKSP
+180 KVNRVLGSKSP

-210 NHQLGAFIYQMEF
+210 NHQLGVFVYQMEF
-223 DDAPLVS
+223 DDALLVS
-230 NQTLGLDYQYSQALS
+230 NQTLGLDYQYSQVLS

-256 ALQQDAG
+256 ARQQDAG
-263 DNPNSYDADYW
+263 DNPNSYDAEYW
-274 TVEANLWLGAWQSGV
+274 TVEANLWLDQWQSGL
-289 GVEVLGSDNGIG
+289 GVEVLGSDNSIG
-301 FSTPLATLHKFQGF
+301 FATPLATLHKFQGF
-315 ADKFLAT
+315 ADKFLTT

-349 LDAAEAGIDGTADYG
+349 LDAAEDEADYG

>member
-1 MRCYSLPALAVV
+1 MRSYSLPALAVL
-13 AACTSISLHAADAA
+13 AACTSISAHAA
-27 DAAYSAFTAPELKML
+27 STALPAPQLNML

-68 SLAQKFSHGWS
+68 SLTQNFSRGWS

-88 ALGDKN
+88 ALANKN

-105 PVVAD
+105 PLVAD

-119 FVMYQSDSQSQTL
+119 FVQYQSGSQNL
-132 KIGRQRINLANER
+132 KVGRQRINLANER

-150 GWRQNEQTF
+150 GWRHNEQTF
-159 DAVRYQASL
+159 DAVRYQASV

-180 KVNRVFSSKSP
+180 KVNRVFGSKSA

-199 HLLDLRYQPNS
+199 HLLDMRYQPS
-210 NHQLGAFIYQMEF
+210 SSHQLGAFVYQMEF
-223 DDAPLVS
+223 EQAPLLS
-230 NQTLGLDYQYSQALS
+230 NQTIGLDYQYSQALS
-245 QSSRYMLYGSY
+245 QSSRYTLYGSY
-256 ALQQDAG
+256 ARQQEAG
-263 DNPNSYDADYW
+263 DNSTAYSADYW

-289 GVEVLGSDNGIG
+289 AVEILGSDNSIG
-301 FSTPLATLHKFQGF
+301 FATPLATLHKFQGF
-315 ADKFLAT
+315 ADKFLTT
-322 PANGIEDKYLKLGYK
+322 PAKGIEDKYLKLGYK
-337 LDQLE
+337 LDKLE

-349 LDAAEAGIDGTADYG
+349 LDAAEGDTDYG

-370 LSYNL
+370 LSYSL

-380 VLLKYADYQA
+380 VLLKYADYEA

>member
-1 MRCYSLPALAVV
+1 MCCYSLLALAI
-13 AACTSISLHAADAA
+13 AASGT
-27 DAAYSAFTAPELKML
+27 SAFAAESASTALDAPELKML

-55 AENALANTLLSRF
+55 AKNALASTLLSRF
-68 SLAQKFSHGWS
+68 SLTQKFSSAWS

-94 YNDSINGKTAY
+94 YNDSINGKTTY
-105 PVVAD
+105 PLVAD

-119 FVMYQSDSQSQTL
+119 FVQYQSGEQTL

-159 DAVRYQASL
+159 DAVRYQTSL
-168 SSELKLDYSYSS
+168 SAELKLDYSYSS
-180 KVNRVFSSKSP
+180 KVNRVFGSKSP
-191 QGDWSSDL
+191 QGDWSADL
-199 HLLDLRYQPNS
+199 HLLALRYQPNT
-210 NHQLGAFIYQMEF
+210 NHQLGTFVYQMEF
-223 DDAPLVS
+223 EDAPLVS
-230 NQTLGLDYQYSQALS
+230 NQTLGLDYQYSRVLS

-256 ALQQDAG
+256 ARQQDTG
-263 DNPNSYDADYW
+263 DNPNSYDAEYW
-274 TVEANLWLGAWQSGV
+274 TVEANFWLGAWQSGV
-289 GVEVLGSDNGIG
+289 GVEVLGSDNSIG
-301 FSTPLATLHKFQGF
+301 FATPLATLHKFQGF
-315 ADKFLAT
+315 ADKFLTT
-322 PANGIEDKYLKLGYK
+322 PANGVEDKYLKLGYK
-337 LDQLE
+337 LDLLE

-349 LDAAEAGIDGTADYG
+349 LDAAEGDVDYG

-375 NAQHA
+375 NTQHA
-380 VLLKYADYQA
+380 ILLKYADYQA
-390 NSLHTDTS
+390 NLLYTDTS

>member
-1 MRCYSLPALAVV
+1 MRYYSLLAMAI
-13 AACTSISLHAADAA
+13 AAAGP
-27 DAAYSAFTAPELKML
+27 SAFAAEPATASAAPELKML
-42 FRYRLEAVDQDGL
+42 FRFRLEAVDQDGL
-55 AENALANTLLSRF
+55 AENALASTLLSRF
-68 SLAQKFSHGWS
+68 SLTQKFSSNWS

-88 ALGDKN
+88 AVGDKN

-119 FVMYQSDSQSQTL
+119 FVMYQSGEQTL

-159 DAVRYQASL
+159 DAVRYQASV
-168 SSELKLDYSYSS
+168 SPSLKLDYSYSS
-180 KVNRVFSSKSP
+180 KVNRVFGSKSP
-191 QGDWSSDL
+191 QGDWSADL
-199 HLLDLRYQPNS
+199 HLLDLRYQPNT
-210 NHQLGAFIYQMEF
+210 NHQLGAFVYQMEF

-230 NQTLGLDYQYSQALS
+230 NQTLGLDYQYSQVLS

-256 ALQQDAG
+256 ARQQDTG

-274 TVEANLWLGAWQSGV
+274 TVEANFWLGAWQSGV
-289 GVEVLGSDNGIG
+289 GVEVLGSDNSIG
-301 FSTPLATLHKFQGF
+301 FATPLATLHKFQGF

-337 LDQLE
+337 LEQLE
-342 LMAFYHW
+342 LIAFYHW
-349 LDAAEAGIDGTADYG
+349 LDAAEGEADYG

>member
-1 MRCYSLPALAVV
+1 MRYYSLPALAVM
-13 AACTSISLHAADAA
+13 AACSSISVHAAD
-27 DAAYSAFTAPELKML
+27 TASTALPAPQLNML

-55 AENALANTLLSRF
+55 AENALASTLLSRF
-68 SLAQKFSHGWS
+68 SLTQNLSHGWS

-88 ALGDKN
+88 AIGDKN

-180 KVNRVFSSKSP
+180 KVNRVFGSKSP

-199 HLLDLRYQPNS
+199 HLLDLRYQPNA
-210 NHQLGAFIYQMEF
+210 NHQLGAFVYQMEF

-245 QSSRYMLYGSY
+245 HSSRYTLYGSY
-256 ALQQDAG
+256 ARQQEAG

-274 TVEANLWLGAWQSGV
+274 TLEANLWLGAWQSGV

-301 FSTPLATLHKFQGF
+301 FATPLATLHKFQGF
-315 ADKFLAT
+315 ADKFLTT
-322 PANGIEDKYLKLGYK
+322 PASGVEDKYLKLGYK
-337 LDQLE
+337 MDQLE
-342 LMAFYHW
+342 LIAFYHW
-349 LDAAEAGIDGTADYG
+349 LDAVEGEADYG

>member
-1 MRCYSLPALAVV
+1 MRCYSLLALAI
-13 AACTSISLHAADAA
+13 AASCTSAFAAEATS
-27 DAAYSAFTAPELKML
+27 SALTAPELKML

-55 AENALANTLLSRF
+55 AENALASTLLSRF
-68 SLAQKFSHGWS
+68 SLTQKLSDSWS

-94 YNDSINGKTAY
+94 YNDSINGKTTY

-119 FVMYQSDSQSQTL
+119 FVMYQNGEQTL

-180 KVNRVFSSKSP
+180 KVNRVFGSKSP

-199 HLLDLRYQPNS
+199 HLLDLRYQPSS
-210 NHQLGAFIYQMEF
+210 NHQLGAFVYLMEF
-223 DDAPLVS
+223 EDAPLVS
-230 NQTLGLDYQYSQALS
+230 NQITGLDYQFSQTLS
-245 QSSRYMLYGSY
+245 ASSRYTLYGSY
-256 ALQQDAG
+256 ATQQDAG
-263 DNPNSYDADYW
+263 DNPNPYSTDYW
-274 TVEANLWLGAWQSGV
+274 TVEANFWFSAWQSGA

-301 FSTPLATLHKFQGF
+301 FATPLATLHKFQGF
-315 ADKFLAT
+315 ADKFLTT

-337 LDQLE
+337 LEQWE
-342 LMAFYHW
+342 LIAFYHW
-349 LDAAEAGIDGTADYG
+349 LDAAESGVDGKADYG

>member
-1 MRCYSLPALAVV
+1 MRCYSLPALAVM
-13 AACTSISLHAADAA
+13 AACTAVSVSAAETAS
-27 DAAYSAFTAPELKML
+27 SAFTAPELKML

-55 AENALANTLLSRF
+55 AENALASTLLSRF
-68 SLAQKFSHGWS
+68 SLTQQFSHGWS

-88 ALGDKN
+88 AIGDKN
-94 YNDSINGKTAY
+94 YNDSINGKTTY
-105 PVVAD
+105 PLVAD

-119 FVMYQSDSQSQTL
+119 FVMYQSGDQTL

-180 KVNRVFSSKSP
+180 KVNRVFGSKSL

-199 HLLDLRYQPNS
+199 HLLDVRYQPNS
-210 NHQLGAFIYQMEF
+210 NHQLGAFVYQMEF
-223 DDAPLVS
+223 DDALLVS

-256 ALQQDAG
+256 ARQQEAG

-274 TVEANLWLGAWQSGV
+274 TLEANFWFSAWQAGA
-289 GVEVLGSDNGIG
+289 GVEILGSDNGVG

-315 ADKFLAT
+315 ADKFLTT

-349 LDAAEAGIDGTADYG
+349 LDAAEDEADYG

>member
-1 MRCYSLPALAVV
+1 MRCYSLPALAAV
-13 AACTSISLHAADAA
+13 AACFSISIHAADAA
-27 DAAYSAFTAPELKML
+27 SSAVSAPELKML
-42 FRYRLEAVDQDGL
+42 FRYRLEAVDQQGL
-55 AENALANTLLSRF
+55 TENALASTLLSRF
-68 SLAQKFSHGWS
+68 SLTQNLSHGWS

-88 ALGDKN
+88 AIGDKN

-159 DAVRYQASL
+159 DAVRYQTSL
-168 SSELKLDYSYSS
+168 SSDLKLDYSYSS
-180 KVNRVFSSKSP
+180 KVNRVFGSKSP
-191 QGDWSSDL
+191 QGDWSADL
-199 HLLDLRYQPNS
+199 HLLDLRYQPS
-210 NHQLGAFIYQMEF
+210 GNHQLGAFIYQMEF

-245 QSSRYMLYGSY
+245 QSSRYTLYGSY
-256 ALQQDAG
+256 ARQQDAG

-274 TVEANLWLGAWQSGV
+274 TLEANLWLGVWQSGV
-289 GVEVLGSDNGIG
+289 GVEVLGSDNNSGNAIG
-301 FSTPLATLHKFQGF
+301 FATPLATLHKFQGF
-315 ADKFLAT
+315 TDKFLAT

-349 LDAAEAGIDGTADYG
+349 LDAAEGDADYG

-390 NSLHTDTS
+390 NALHTDTS